1 MRRAVTIAEN
11 QWPEMADAHMEV
23 PLDYFVNEEFAAKER
38 TLFETSPLALVA
50 ASEIANP
57 HDFIVRNAVGRSVL
71 ITRDEDGVAHAFLN
85 YCRHRGAEPAQ
96 GCGNARRFTCPYH
109 AWVYDTKGQ
118 LVGMPLRDR
127 HDGFDLSPYGLVELP
142 SEERHGFVWVVL
154 QRDHP
159 IDVAAHLGNLDTE
172 IGELGCDKMQ
182 YYSSLAEAPIS
193 ANWKSV
199 AEGLLEGLHV
209 PFVHA
214 DTFNLNP
221 QAANVDLAFIDAVGP
236 HVRWGLPMFG
246 QDEAARLRA
255 TPESE
260 WRPEESIG
268 CIWLISGSVVGER
281 ALRPH
286 LRRSDPGLR
295 ARRVVLPLRLA
306 EPGEGTAR
314 RHAGARRDGGACGEG
329 SRPGSTCV
337 GRLRPRTIPRRAW
350 LRTHRTERKG
360 RAGVSP
366 TAGPADGLRRSALR
380 LTRHALVNERTTS
393 RSTSATTSP
402 AASMS

>member
-1 MRRAVTIAEN
+1 MGVVVQRDVAIDLMRRAVTIAEN

-23 PLDYFVNEEFAAKER
+23 PLDYFVSEEFAAKER

-50 ASEIANP
+50 ASEIASP

-96 GCGNARRFTCPYH
+96 GCGNARRFSCPYH

-159 IDVAAHLGNLDTE
+159 IDVAAHLGELDTE
-172 IGELGCDKMQ
+172 IGELGCDKMH
-182 YYSSLAEAPIS
+182 YYSSLAEAPLA

-221 QAANVDLAFIDAVGP
+221 QAANVDLAFIDAIGP

-246 QDEAARLRA
+246 PDEARHLRA

-268 CIWLISGSVVGER
+268 CIWLIS
-281 ALRPH
+281 
-286 LRRSDPGLR
+286 PGL
-295 ARRVVLPLRLA
+295 LLA
-306 EPGEGTAR
+306 NELYGLIYADLTPGF
-314 RHAGARRDGGACGEG
+314 
-329 SRPGSTCV
+329 
-337 GRLRPRTIPRRAW
+337 
-350 LRTHRTERKG
+350 
-360 RAGVSP
+360 
-366 TAGPADGLRRSALR
+366 GLREAYMRYGWLSPVTEAPEGMPSPEEMAARAARAVGQDQVVWEGCGRGLSRGAHGYELIGRNEKAVQVFHQQLARQTGYSGLR
-380 LTRHALVNERTTS
+380 YA
-393 RSTSATTSP
+393 
-402 AASMS
+402 